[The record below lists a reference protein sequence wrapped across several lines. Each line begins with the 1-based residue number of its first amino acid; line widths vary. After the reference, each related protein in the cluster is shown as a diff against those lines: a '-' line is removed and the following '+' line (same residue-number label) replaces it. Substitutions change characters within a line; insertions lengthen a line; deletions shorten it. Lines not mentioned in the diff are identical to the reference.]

1 MSQMSQMNKS
11 NIVKL
16 HLTSAPVCEI
26 SRQTPGP
33 NSKVLSVSP
42 GPEVKSL
49 SDPICF
55 SAWSAVKRYNLVRM
69 WGGRV
74 GLRFSHILLSGHAI
88 NNQGTHEQINNH
100 PTRQPTNEKWSVNMY
115 TQRNIDH
122 ANCVSMQSHHVTHAR
137 MGIWSPAAVLH
148 PCRALQMSICCY
160 TRVTCTRA
168 QTATL
173 IQQVLR
179 WKERLKKTITSGT
192 FWSLVHT
199 RYSNGFMLLKEQHHC
214 TTMALQATHSDA
226 KCFCHY
232 PQLTVSSNREAWEI
246 FARPSDRHSFIKT
259 KLPVRCLAH
268 APPRIEYLHT
278 VYNKFKI
285 LKFTKYSLHSQKK
298 KRIQTSQTLHKSYT
312 GFELRCIGLLWRAGD
327 AEQNDRKLRVLLLE
341 GLTTSTYGGKSLTC
355 AKTLKSKRT

>member
-1 MSQMSQMNKS
+1 
-11 NIVKL
+11 
-16 HLTSAPVCEI
+16 
-26 SRQTPGP
+26 
-33 NSKVLSVSP
+33 
-42 GPEVKSL
+42 
-49 SDPICF
+49 
-55 SAWSAVKRYNLVRM
+55 
-69 WGGRV
+69 
-74 GLRFSHILLSGHAI
+74 
-88 NNQGTHEQINNH
+88 
-100 PTRQPTNEKWSVNMY
+100 MY
-115 TQRNIDH
+115 TQRNIEH

-148 PCRALQMSICCY
+148 QCRALQMSICCY

-179 WKERLKKTITSGT
+179 WKERLKKTTTSGT

-199 RYSNGFMLLKEQHHC
+199 RYSNGFMLLKEQHHR

-226 KCFCHY
+226 KCSCHY
-232 PQLTVSSNREAWEI
+232 PQLTVNSNREAWEI

-278 VYNKFKI
+278 VI
-285 LKFTKYSLHSQKK
+285 SSKYWNSPSTHYTLRRKNGV
-298 KRIQTSQTLHKSYT
+298 QTSQTLHKSDT
-312 GFELRCIGLLWRAGD
+312 GFELRYIGLLWRASD

>member
-1 MSQMSQMNKS
+1 
-11 NIVKL
+11 
-16 HLTSAPVCEI
+16 
-26 SRQTPGP
+26 
-33 NSKVLSVSP
+33 
-42 GPEVKSL
+42 
-49 SDPICF
+49 
-55 SAWSAVKRYNLVRM
+55 
-69 WGGRV
+69 
-74 GLRFSHILLSGHAI
+74 
-88 NNQGTHEQINNH
+88 
-100 PTRQPTNEKWSVNMY
+100 
-115 TQRNIDH
+115 
-122 ANCVSMQSHHVTHAR
+122 MQSHHVTHAR

-285 LKFTKYSLHSQKK
+285 LKFTKYSLHSQRKNEYK
-298 KRIQTSQTLHKSYT
+298 QVKHCINLILALSFAALVCCGEQVMQSKMTASYEYCFLKDLQQALT
-312 GFELRCIGLLWRAGD
+312 GGRA
-327 AEQNDRKLRVLLLE
+327 
-341 GLTTSTYGGKSLTC
+341 
-355 AKTLKSKRT
+355 